1 MRYNDLKR
9 TKLKEE
15 RILIEVKHL
24 TKRYGDHLAVDDLS
38 FTVEQGKI
46 YGFLGPNGVGKSTT
60 MNILTGCLSATEGT
74 VTIDGHDIFEEP
86 IAAKRCIGYLP
97 EIPPLYLDMT
107 PEEYLRF
114 VAKAKGIARAEREEA
129 IETVMERTGTT
140 DVRDRLIKFLS
151 KGYRQRV
158 GLAQAM
164 LGDPKVIILDE
175 PTVGLDPQQI
185 IEMRTLIREL
195 GEEHTVILSSHIL
208 SEVSAVC
215 DHALIISHGR
225 LVASDT
231 IENLK
236 EHLSGGA
243 TLVLTVKGDEQ
254 TVQAAAQ
261 ALDGVKSATVTK
273 SREENCV
280 EVTLRAEDDRDLRE
294 EVFRSFAAQGLIIL
308 QSEVH
313 TADLEE
319 VFLSL
324 TADDA
329 PASAPSGDEANAEN
343 ADAQD
348 DYTPLFTAENGD
360 AAEESKPQEQAADDG
375 KE

>member
-1 MRYNDLKR
+1 MRYNDPKR

-46 YGFLGPNGVGKSTT
+46 YGFLGPNGAGKSTT

-215 DHALIISHGR
+215 DYALIISHGR

-254 TVQAAAQ
+254 PVQAAAQ

>member
-1 MRYNDLKR
+1 
-9 TKLKEE
+9 
-15 RILIEVKHL
+15 
-24 TKRYGDHLAVDDLS
+24 
-38 FTVEQGKI
+38 
-46 YGFLGPNGVGKSTT
+46 
-60 MNILTGCLSATEGT
+60 
-74 VTIDGHDIFEEP
+74 
-86 IAAKRCIGYLP
+86 
-97 EIPPLYLDMT
+97 
-107 PEEYLRF
+107 
-114 VAKAKGIARAEREEA
+114 
-129 IETVMERTGTT
+129 
-140 DVRDRLIKFLS
+140 
-151 KGYRQRV
+151 
-158 GLAQAM
+158 M

-243 TLVLTVKGDEQ
+243 TLVLTVK
-254 TVQAAAQ
+254 AAAQ

>member
-1 MRYNDLKR
+1 M
-9 TKLKEE
+9 
-15 RILIEVKHL
+15 IEINHLVK
-24 TKRYGDHLAVDDLS
+24 KYGEHVAVDDLTL
-38 FTVEQGKI
+38 TVEPGKI
-46 YGFLGPNGVGKSTT
+46 YGFLGPNGAGKSTT

-215 DHALIISHGR
+215 DYALIISHGR

>member
-1 MRYNDLKR
+1 
-9 TKLKEE
+9 
-15 RILIEVKHL
+15 
-24 TKRYGDHLAVDDLS
+24 
-38 FTVEQGKI
+38 
-46 YGFLGPNGVGKSTT
+46 
-60 MNILTGCLSATEGT
+60 
-74 VTIDGHDIFEEP
+74 
-86 IAAKRCIGYLP
+86 
-97 EIPPLYLDMT
+97 MT

-343 ADAQD
+343 TDAQD

>member
-1 MRYNDLKR
+1 M
-9 TKLKEE
+9 
-15 RILIEVKHL
+15 IEINHLVK
-24 TKRYGDHLAVDDLS
+24 KYGEHVAVDDLTL
-38 FTVEQGKI
+38 TVEPGKI
-46 YGFLGPNGVGKSTT
+46 YGFLGPNGAGKSTT

>member
-1 MRYNDLKR
+1 M
-9 TKLKEE
+9 
-15 RILIEVKHL
+15 IEVKHL

-46 YGFLGPNGVGKSTT
+46 YGFLGPNGAGKSTT

-107 PEEYLRF
+107 PVEYLRF
-114 VAKAKGIARAEREEA
+114 VAKAKGIARAEREKA

-140 DVRDRLIKFLS
+140 DVRNRLIKFLS

-254 TVQAAAQ
+254 AVQAAAQ
-261 ALDGVKSATVTK
+261 ALEGVQSATVTR

-329 PASAPSGDEANAEN
+329 PASAPSDGEADAEN
-343 ADAQD
+343 ADAAQ
-348 DYTPLFTAENGD
+348 DYTPLFTAEKD
-360 AAEESKPQEQAADDG
+360 AAAEEAEPQEQAADDG